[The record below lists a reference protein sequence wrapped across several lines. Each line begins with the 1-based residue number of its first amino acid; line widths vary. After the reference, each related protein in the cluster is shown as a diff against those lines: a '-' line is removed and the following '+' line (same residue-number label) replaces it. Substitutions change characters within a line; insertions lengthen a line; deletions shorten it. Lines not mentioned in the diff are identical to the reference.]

1 MFSTEKDF
9 ARSLSAK
16 LKKHGYNV
24 TRLESHSTGNGIPD
38 MFVQG
43 HGKDIFLELK
53 NCPKVSVLN
62 QYIKIP
68 YRPGQVAW
76 MYDYYLCHLKKKW
89 CKTVIALCDGYLII
103 NNVSGSL
110 SGTIS
115 MEAEYCKIVKDL
127 DMEELLS
134 MD

>member
-1 MFSTEKDF
+1 MFSSEANF

-43 HGKDIFLELK
+43 KGKDVFLELK
-53 NCPKVSVLN
+53 NCPKLSVFN

-76 MYDYYLCHLKKKW
+76 MYDYYLYHSKKKW
-89 CKTVIALCDGYLII
+89 CKTVIALCNGYLVVD
-103 NNVSGSL
+103 NKSSSL

-115 MEAEYCKIVKDL
+115 MESDYCKIYDDL
-127 DMEELLS
+127 DVEALLS